1 MTIKIGNSKY
11 GTETL
16 EVISQARKFNR
27 WMFETIKPHCS
38 GKILEIGSGIGN
50 ISEFFID
57 GGFDINLS
65 DYENSYF
72 PLLKKKFGDKANLGG
87 INLMDFSDKDLVR
100 KFPDMQGKFD
110 TIFALNVLEH
120 IEDHVQALDNAG
132 KMLKKGG
139 KVIILVPAF
148 QSLCNSFDE
157 QLEHFRRYT
166 SKSLKAVLEA
176 AGFDVVHSQY
186 FNFMAIFGWFFSG
199 KVLRKRI
206 IPNNQLRLFNALV
219 PVWRVLDLFTSRFA
233 GVSVIQVAVKNR

>member
-1 MTIKIGNSKY
+1 MTIKTGNSKY

-16 EVISQARKFNR
+16 EVISQAKKFNR

-57 GGFDINLS
+57 AGFDITLS

-72 PLLKKKFGDKANLGG
+72 PLLKKKFEGKENFGG
-87 INLMDFSDKDLVR
+87 IHLMDFSDKDLAK
-100 KFPDMQGKFD
+100 KFPDLNGRFD
-110 TIFALNVLEH
+110 TVFALNVVEH
-120 IEDHVQALDNAG
+120 IEDHVQALENAG

-148 QSLCNSFDE
+148 QSLYNSFDE
-157 QLEHFRRYT
+157 QLEHYRRYT
-166 SKSLKAVLEA
+166 GKSLKAVLEE
-176 AGFDVVHSQY
+176 AGFEVVHSRY

-199 KVLRKRI
+199 KVLKKRI
-206 IPNNQLRLFNALV
+206 IPNNQLMLFNALV
-219 PVWRVLDLFTSRFA
+219 PVWRVLDHFTNRFA
-233 GVSVIQVAVKNR
+233 GVSVIQVGKKM